1 MEEIQNN
8 QDGESSSTIWTIVK
22 ILFAIGIVYFGI
34 MYFSKKRES
43 KEDKFV
49 EKKVKKAKPKAK
61 SKTKK

>member
-1 MEEIQNN
+1 MEETQNN
-8 QDGESSSTIWTIVK
+8 QEGEGSSTIWTIVK
-22 ILFAIGIVYFGI
+22 ILFAFGIVYFGI

-49 EKKVKKAKPKAK
+49 EKKVKKPKAK

>member
-8 QDGESSSTIWTIVK
+8 QEGEGSSTIWTIVK
-22 ILFAIGIVYFGI
+22 ILFAVFIVYFGI

-49 EKKVKKAKPKAK
+49 EKKVKKPKAK

>member
-8 QDGESSSTIWTIVK
+8 QEGEGSSTIWTIVK
-22 ILFAIGIVYFGI
+22 ILFAVFIVYFGI

-43 KEDKFV
+43 KEDKFI
-49 EKKVKKAKPKAK
+49 EKKVKKPKVK